1 MNTRTITTIE
11 FKALPNDILT
21 HRDTQTLVEMAKGS
35 TAKDMAVTLGVTAET
50 ARTYMGRVNEKLNV
64 SDKAAA
70 VCRGFC
76 LGILK
81 PLCILLVASQIMIT
95 MASASQP
102 IRPAR
107 TPSRVVRVS
116 RSDRSVNDLLIV
128 KAAMGI
134 NQ

>member
-1 MNTRTITTIE
+1 MDTGTVTTSK
-11 FKALPNDILT
+11 FAAMPNSILT
-21 HRDTQTLVEMAKGS
+21 SLETKTLVKIAEGKPFRLVAQ
-35 TAKDMAVTLGVTAET
+35 DLGLTEKT
-50 ARTYMGRVNEKLNV
+50 ARNYMGRVNDKLNV